1 MHAYVYMIE
10 HMRVCTCTC
19 MIVCVGVVV
28 SVHACICTTCVCVRS
43 TTTLPSQGASSS
55 PILNDPLHN
64 LVCGKPV
71 TTLHH
76 LQNTH
81 LLGHLQTLYTW

>member
-1 MHAYVYMIE
+1 MYV
-10 HMRVCTCTC
+10 H
-19 MIVCVGVVV
+19 VGVVV
-28 SVHACICTTCVCVRS
+28 SVHACIIMYNMFVRQ

-81 LLGHLQTLYTW
+81 LLGHLQAL

>member
-1 MHAYVYMIE
+1 MYV
-10 HMRVCTCTC
+10 H
-19 MIVCVGVVV
+19 VGVVV
-28 SVHACICTTCVCVRS
+28 SVHACIIMYNMFVRQ

-81 LLGHLQTLYTW
+81 LFWHLQTL